1 MYKKFLSTIKSYG
14 LIEKGDKVVLAIS
27 GGPDSVAML
36 HLFCAIR
43 DEWSLTLY
51 AVHLNHQYR
60 GELADRDAH
69 YVEEL
74 CNSLDVQ
81 LFSFSSNVE
90 AIAKELKTSFEDAGR
105 QERYRL
111 FFKIKDEMKAD
122 KIAVAQNKND
132 QAETVLMRLIRGS
145 GIEGL
150 SGIDYKR
157 ADNVIRPVLDL
168 SRAEIESYC
177 AQHELAP
184 RIDHTNEDVKY
195 TRNKIRKEVMK
206 QMMEVNPLVIDQIV
220 RTSHLLRDENTII
233 EKMTKEAV
241 ADCVENRE
249 SELLLD
255 LNKFNA
261 MELALK
267 RRILRACIKSLRGHL
282 TDVSFDEIE
291 TIIELSNEMKTGNK
305 KNYHKELTFE
315 ISYDNLLIYLGKKEK
330 RTEKHSL
337 KMKEMTREE
346 FEQYSLLSHE
356 IAIDKDKIT
365 GSLRIKNRENG
376 DRFYPAGLQGQKKLK
391 DFFID
396 KKVARD
402 ERDIIPI
409 IRDDNGIVWIV
420 GYRQDRRYLIDDN
433 TSKVLILQCI
443 KLLTK

>member
-1 MYKKFLSTIKSYG
+1 
-14 LIEKGDKVVLAIS
+14 
-27 GGPDSVAML
+27 
-36 HLFCAIR
+36 
-43 DEWSLTLY
+43 
-51 AVHLNHQYR
+51 
-60 GELADRDAH
+60 
-69 YVEEL
+69 
-74 CNSLDVQ
+74 
-81 LFSFSSNVE
+81 
-90 AIAKELKTSFEDAGR
+90 
-105 QERYRL
+105 
-111 FFKIKDEMKAD
+111 
-122 KIAVAQNKND
+122 VAQNKND

-157 ADNVIRPVLDL
+157 ADDVIRPVLDL

-177 AQHELAP
+177 VQHELAP

-220 RTSHLLRDENTII
+220 RTSHLLRDENTLI

-249 SELLLD
+249 SELVLN

-261 MELALK
+261 LELALK

-291 TIIELSNEMKTGNK
+291 TIIELSDEMKTGNK

-330 RTEKHSL
+330 GNEQYSL
-337 KMKEMTREE
+337 EMKEMTREE
-346 FEQYSLLSHE
+346 FGQYSLLSHE

-420 GYRQDRRYLIDDN
+420 GYRQDRRYLVDDN

>member
-305 KNYHKELTFE
+305 K
-315 ISYDNLLIYLGKKEK
+315 II
-330 RTEKHSL
+330 
-337 KMKEMTREE
+337 
-346 FEQYSLLSHE
+346 
-356 IAIDKDKIT
+356 
-365 GSLRIKNRENG
+365 IK
-376 DRFYPAGLQGQKKLK
+376 
-391 DFFID
+391 
-396 KKVARD
+396 
-402 ERDIIPI
+402 
-409 IRDDNGIVWIV
+409 
-420 GYRQDRRYLIDDN
+420 
-433 TSKVLILQCI
+433 S
-443 KLLTK
+443 

>member
-74 CNSLDVQ
+74 CNSLEVQ

-168 SRAEIESYC
+168 SRVEIESYC

-261 MELALK
+261 LELALK